1 MKDIVALVD
10 RAMNAPDSAM
20 WTSSDVNALTR
31 ACLRARDGHTFILA
45 DFAAVEARA
54 LAWAAGDAA
63 ALEDFRVGDPYR
75 TLAARLYGIAPD
87 LITKQQ
93 RQLGKVAI
101 LGAGY
106 GLGNAEKFEAL
117 AAKPPYN
124 VDWSVVP
131 VTPADVLQQY
141 RARFADTIVRFWRET
156 QDAAVLAC
164 DGYTTT
170 VGPYTWGPSPIRPRG
185 FRGGHGDV
193 WCMLPSG
200 RPIVYYEMR
209 YEMERRGPSLSF
221 LGRRGPDR
229 TYGGK
234 AVENIV
240 QGLCR
245 DLLGEALVR
254 CEAEGLPVVFH
265 VHDEIV
271 CEVPIAEAE
280 SGLARLIAIMS
291 DTPSWA
297 PGLPLKAEGHVTS
310 RYVK

>member
-1 MKDIVALVD
+1 MKDIVALVE
-10 RAMNAPDSAM
+10 RAMHAADAVS
-20 WTSSDVNALTR
+20 WTSADVNALTR

-75 TLAARLYGIAPD
+75 TLAARLYGVAPD
-87 LITKQQ
+87 AVTKQQ

-124 VDWSVVP
+124 VDWSSVP

-141 RARFADTIVRFWRET
+141 RVRFADTIVRFWRDT

-164 DGYTTT
+164 DGYTTN

-185 FRGGHGDV
+185 TGGKHGDV

-209 YEMERRGPSLSF
+209 YDLEKRGPSLSF
-221 LGRRGPDR
+221 QGRRGPDR

-234 AVENIV
+234 LTENIV

-245 DLLGEALVR
+245 DLLGTALVR

-271 CEVPIAEAE
+271 CEVHTAGADAALE
-280 SGLARLIAIMS
+280 RLIAVMS
-291 DTPSWA
+291 DTPEWA
-297 PGLPLKAEGHVTS
+297 AGLPLKAEGHATP